1 MSGRMMVK
9 QLKKDGVELG
19 SGKKIRAS
27 STIKYLG
34 ITINED
40 LKPNDAIN
48 HAVNKGFAVY

>member
-9 QLKKDGVELG
+9 QLKKVGVELG